1 MYYDLPGTK
10 SMDTLLNE
18 IFSLIE
24 DRSCVF
30 IDDYKWYELHI
41 VLDVLG
47 CDFDIIEDINLLY
60 LMEMNNTAYISEEGV
75 NFILVNFDN
84 HYKDNVSKFLSENIM
99 PDIREYSMYMVDNVR
114 NEVRDMTLLLDPDK
128 MIQDKKPA
136 DAETIIKSN
145 GRLLEYSCDNKK
157 PMRRRR
163 CSSSN
168 RIW

>member
-1 MYYDLPGTK
+1 MQYDLPGMR

-18 IFSLIE
+18 IFGLIE
-24 DRSCVF
+24 DRSCIF

-84 HYKDNVSKFLSENIM
+84 YYKDNVSKFLSENIM
-99 PDIREYSMYMVDNVR
+99 PDIKEYSMYMVDNVR

-128 MIQDKKPA
+128 MVQDKNPE
-136 DAETIIKSN
+136 DAKTIIKSN